1 MKKEYKFLSTTVAIV
16 TIMVLTGCNIWHKP
30 DINGSKRQPI
40 MHGWTLQQAGEYW
53 LQSDLDVERSQA
65 IHSGGEWMT
74 AEQLASL
81 DDENVKVN
89 LPLAPE
95 GANPLPRNG
104 IEYRQADTE
113 GFITFN
119 FNEKELAADTILS
132 EYLAAD
138 SLTIKQLM
146 TVGKAQVNLKEPLY
160 FINDTTLNC
169 YVQQRGR
176 GIYTLYY
183 VTDRGTRHYP
193 HGRLRSIAAV
203 ISVYEGADSLVIC
216 RGNMLGAA
224 YKAKKN

>member
-1 MKKEYKFLSTTVAIV
+1 MSKIKILSTLAMLAVFTS
-16 TIMVLTGCNIWHKP
+16 CNIIHKP

-95 GANPLPRNG
+95 GTNPLPRNG

-146 TVGKAQVNLKEPLY
+146 TIGKAQIDLKEPLY

-183 VTDRGTRHYP
+183 VTDRVTRHYP
-193 HGRLRSIAAV
+193 HGRLRSLAAV

>member
-1 MKKEYKFLSTTVAIV
+1 MSFSEFTQTDYDWIRRDYE
-16 TIMVLTGCNIWHKP
+16 VLRA
-30 DINGSKRQPI
+30 SAEKRC
-40 MHGWTLQQAGEYW
+40 A
-53 LQSDLDVERSQA
+53 
-65 IHSGGEWMT
+65 
-74 AEQLASL
+74 
-81 DDENVKVN
+81 
-89 LPLAPE
+89 
-95 GANPLPRNG
+95 
-104 IEYRQADTE
+104 
-113 GFITFN
+113 
-119 FNEKELAADTILS
+119 NEKELAADTILS

-224 YKAKKN
+224 YRAKKN